1 MKKLY
6 MIYIIKKFENKNNL
20 KFQVSIF
27 SKHDEIYKIYQ
38 FIYDLEN

>member
-1 MKKLY
+1 

-27 SKHDEIYKIYQ
+27 SHYNEIYKIYK
-38 FIYDLEN
+38 FIYDLKN